1 MAVEAVSKLD
11 VRLDETH
18 CPARSGLGGVGFV
31 RELAKGYD
39 LSKLA
44 YLKLAPG
51 SGGGSRVYGVCRL
64 PSKHGKTPLTR
75 NYYRISCFVQ
85 GPFPDGVSVRRPPI
99 YRNDDGSWPVLP
111 ANSYITGHVSK
122 GEPPAKAWW
131 RITSVTHLENAA
143 EAVVWICAH
152 ELFHYLRATRQI
164 PGRNTEI
171 EADAFADRTLALFT
185 DGLQYNLDSAMKEI
199 HCGS

>member
-1 MAVEAVSKLD
+1 MAVEALSRND

-18 CPARSGLGGVGFV
+18 CAARSGLGGVGFV
-31 RELAKGYD
+31 RELLEGYD

-44 YLKLAPG
+44 CLKLEPG
-51 SGGGSRVYGVCRL
+51 SGGGSRVYGVCRF
-64 PSKHGKTPLTR
+64 PNKYGKSRITR
-75 NYYRISCFVQ
+75 ENYRISCFVQ

-99 YRNDDGSWPVLP
+99 YRNADGSWRALP
-111 ANSYITGHVSK
+111 ANCYITGHVSK

-131 RITSVTHLENAA
+131 RITSVTHLKNAA

-152 ELFHYLRATRQI
+152 ELFHFLRATRQI

-171 EADAFADRTLALFT
+171 EADAFADGKLAAFLAS
-185 DGLQYNLDSAMKEI
+185 DHSGI
-199 HCGS
+199 R